1 MYGNPLLK
9 MPCMH
14 RIYLYMYGFGQPQ
27 TCTPSFT
34 HIHTRTHTHELTL
47 SKSLSRWRR
56 QQLHSSWPHQ
66 QQGRHRE
73 HTFLHTRIH
82 TNACTHTFAHI
93 HTQHAPSLCR
103 WRRQQ
108 LHSSWPHQ
116 QQGRHREHTGHQKWG
131 YQIPWCASAA
141 VGQGGWF
148 KHVCIGHS
156 VREERVGAIG
166 MGPPETVVCVPVCLS
181 CRGARW
187 VVQACLYWAQHS

>member
-47 SKSLSRWRR
+47 SKSLS
-56 QQLHSSWPHQ
+56 
-66 QQGRHRE
+66 
-73 HTFLHTRIH
+73 
-82 TNACTHTFAHI
+82 
-93 HTQHAPSLCR
+93 R